1 VVLRDQTLSG
11 VIDALA
17 VGRAGWTDVAL
28 ELRNAFAGRY
38 AWARV
43 HNGDGTP
50 SQQIHSAGE
59 FHDEAHARRY
69 RHGHWSADFLL
80 STLLTIPP
88 GEPMRWSSL
97 HKRQDVTDG
106 EYYQDY
112 IKPRDIDHVVE
123 CLAVVPGGPLIRFG
137 AGRTT
142 TQPPFSARDE
152 ERLRCAA
159 RRLQSAIRLR
169 YLNTG
174 GDFGLSD
181 GLGFDLLSEGVVVLD
196 ESGRAMAVNLA
207 ARLAMSKVGSLAIVD
222 GRLRCRGA
230 SDAALCRLIDDALLH
245 RPAGIVGEMDVCEGE
260 GPQLRVLVARMP
272 VSKGS
277 DREVP
282 VIVLGGY
289 REPAATSED
298 ISTLAGRW
306 RLTPKEVEIVVKLVE
321 GSSLGAAAASIGIAY
336 ETSRF
341 HLKNIYRKVGVNTQA
356 ALTRLFITDYYCSS
370 EWLGPRR
377 NDERPRRNPDPVH
390 ALPG

>member
-1 VVLRDQTLSG
+1 MVRRDQTLSG

-28 ELRNAFAGRY
+28 ELRNAFGGRY

-50 SQQIHSAGE
+50 SQQIHSAGDW
-59 FHDEAHARRY
+59 HDEARARRY
-69 RHGHWSADFLL
+69 RHGHWTADFLL
-80 STLLTIPP
+80 SGLLTMPP
-88 GEPMRWSSL
+88 GEPMRWSGL
-97 HKRQDVTDG
+97 HKRPDVADD

-142 TQPPFSARDE
+142 AQSPFSARDG
-152 ERLRCAA
+152 ERLRRAA

-181 GLGFDLLSEGVVVLD
+181 GIGFDLLSEGVVVLD

-207 ARLAMSKVGSLAIVD
+207 ARLAMSKVRSLGIID

-230 SDAALCRLIDDALLH
+230 SDAALCGLIDDALLQ
-245 RPAGIVGEMDVCEGE
+245 RPAGIVGEMDVCEGD
-260 GPQLRVLVARMP
+260 GPQLRLLVARMP
-272 VSKGS
+272 VSAGA

-282 VIVLGGY
+282 VIILGGY
-289 REPAATSED
+289 REPAATSAD

-321 GSSLGAAAASIGIAY
+321 GSSLGAAATSIGIAY

-356 ALTRLFITDYYCSS
+356 ALTCLFITDYYCSS

-377 NDERPRRNPDPVH
+377 NDERPRRNPEPAN
-390 ALPG
+390 ALPS